1 MRKLWPRFD
10 QSPVAGATTSLN
22 WVHLAVLQAWTG
34 FTLMSL
40 FWRARASLSFST
52 TRPGLGPILTMRVLR
67 ALDPV
72 RGCAYR
78 LGEVHFLLALESGRS
93 PAWLYLQEPSLAQW
107 ACGLA
112 WVSSVG
118 TWVLLRPLS
127 RGLPSFHFS
136 NFPASHGRPSMA
148 TYPLQPY
155 FGVTS
160 LPLLCS

>member
-1 MRKLWPRFD
+1 
-10 QSPVAGATTSLN
+10 
-22 WVHLAVLQAWTG
+22 
-34 FTLMSL
+34 
-40 FWRARASLSFST
+40 
-52 TRPGLGPILTMRVLR
+52 MRVLR

-127 RGLPSFHFS
+127 RGLPSLHFS
-136 NFPASHGRPSMA
+136 NFPPSHGRPSMA
-148 TYPLQPY
+148 TYPYSPTLESPVSH
-155 FGVTS
+155 FCAASVTEAAGQMYGPLKAKS
-160 LPLLCS
+160 LPPGSLLCFLIGGDFSFFLPP

>member
-127 RGLPSFHFS
+127 RGLPSLHFS

-155 FGVTS
+155 SGVTS
-160 LPLLCS
+160 LPLLCR